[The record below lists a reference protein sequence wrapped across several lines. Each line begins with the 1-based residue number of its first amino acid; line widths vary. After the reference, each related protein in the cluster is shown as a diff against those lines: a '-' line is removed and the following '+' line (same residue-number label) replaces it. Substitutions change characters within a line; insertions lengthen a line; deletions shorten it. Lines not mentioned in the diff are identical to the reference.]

1 MKPKPP
7 RSSAPSGQGGGC
19 VSRDTDACFMSLRG
33 ALWTHRNLDADTSL
47 YTKSAISG
55 VSAGGTAM
63 QSVSTKLDEAHH
75 AQIAYTKKIEA
86 ERRRLH
92 ETERRCERIRQ
103 SIADFRKLLGGGF
116 QRREKGHAKSAMDSR
131 LENQL
136 QVLMEK
142 HNRTRNGNLALKT
155 QVENRRREKMQQSVV
170 NRKIERSHELLKNVL
185 KSHLVTE
192 HTREPLG
199 TPRSRNHTQEHLR
212 KPHLDFRTV
221 QGNAVV
227 AGEREFIAPSESGTR
242 RVVYHV
248 RVRRQHRAQGWTCQS
263 STEPP

>member
-19 VSRDTDACFMSLRG
+19 VSRDTDACFMPLRG

-170 NRKIERSHELLKNVL
+170 NRKIERSLERKRAELMRMIKVTAELQDERDAVQREFDKLKNIVCNDID
-185 KSHLVTE
+185 SFTE
-192 HTREPLG
+192 ARGARL
-199 TPRSRNHTQEHLR
+199 SR
-212 KPHLDFRTV
+212 PAF
-221 QGNAVV
+221 A
-227 AGEREFIAPSESGTR
+227 
-242 RVVYHV
+242 RVCGG
-248 RVRRQHRAQGWTCQS
+248 ALC
-263 STEPP
+263 